1 LIARNLVADLLDN
14 ARKPI
19 RVTDG
24 PGLAPALVEK
34 VEKINAVALV
44 ECDPAEVDGCVRQ
57 IGKMKAVVGRNKLLI
72 FSSPLPLD
80 IA

>member
-24 PGLAPALVEK
+24 PGLAPALVRK
-34 VEKINAVALV
+34 VAKNDGVALV
-44 ECDPAEVDGCVRQ
+44 ECDPADVDCCVRQ
-57 IGKMKAVVGRNKLLI
+57 IAKMKGMVGKNELLI
-72 FSSPLPLD
+72 FSSPLLLD